1 MEDKEFELLSLKI
14 QEEIRLNKYLLEQL
28 DILYNT
34 NPLITHQN
42 VAEKIHELLNL
53 NEQDKLN

>member
-1 MEDKEFELLSLKI
+1 MKDREFELLSLKI
-14 QEEIRLNKYLLEQL
+14 KEEIILNKYLLEQL

-42 VAEKIHELLNL
+42 VAEKIHKLLNF

>member
-1 MEDKEFELLSLKI
+1 MLDKEFEILSLKI
-14 QEEIRLNKYLLEQL
+14 QEEAKLNKYLLEQL

-34 NPLITHQN
+34 NPLITHTN